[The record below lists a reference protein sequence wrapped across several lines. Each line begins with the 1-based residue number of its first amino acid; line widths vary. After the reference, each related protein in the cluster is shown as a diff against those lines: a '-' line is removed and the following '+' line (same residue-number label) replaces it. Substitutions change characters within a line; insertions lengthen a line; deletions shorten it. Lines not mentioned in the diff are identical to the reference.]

1 MAADSYAWLLSF
13 NWLNYYFNWQSDG
26 DFQVVH
32 DEVKRDK
39 QTDSTDSDADFEH
52 NPDTVLDADSI
63 DVNKVYPQANC
74 AQVGSDPMDLKCEY
88 VGEDYDD
95 WVEDHPH
102 PSVSQ
107 SMVSPTAKPTSTRL
121 VSATP
126 TPSATGSA
134 TCEVIF
140 EDELS
145 STKDWMYKV
154 IVSGD
159 WATQD
164 AIKSGVEGCVANSD
178 DIPAWIW
185 EDQGDGTWM
194 AAFDLKN
201 FEDENCVPDAIQ
213 SASDD
218 LIKDVSC
225 PVHNGADPTL
235 STRLMMEG
243 ASG

>member
-1 MAADSYAWLLSF
+1 MP
-13 NWLNYYFNWQSDG
+13 
-26 DFQVVH
+26 
-32 DEVKRDK
+32 
-39 QTDSTDSDADFEH
+39 T
-52 NPDTVLDADSI
+52 
-63 DVNKVYPQANC
+63 VYPQANY
-74 AQVGSDPMDLKCEY
+74 AQFGSDPMDVKCEY

-95 WVEDHPH
+95 WMEDHPH

-107 SMVSPTAKPTSTRL
+107 SMISATAKTTSTRL

-126 TPSATGSA
+126 TPSATRSA

-164 AIKSGVEGCVANSD
+164 AIKSGIQGCVSNSD
-178 DIPAWIW
+178 DLTAWIW

-194 AAFDLKN
+194 AARTFS
-201 FEDENCVPDAIQ
+201 DEN
-213 SASDD
+213 
-218 LIKDVSC
+218 
-225 PVHNGADPTL
+225 
-235 STRLMMEG
+235 
-243 ASG
+243 